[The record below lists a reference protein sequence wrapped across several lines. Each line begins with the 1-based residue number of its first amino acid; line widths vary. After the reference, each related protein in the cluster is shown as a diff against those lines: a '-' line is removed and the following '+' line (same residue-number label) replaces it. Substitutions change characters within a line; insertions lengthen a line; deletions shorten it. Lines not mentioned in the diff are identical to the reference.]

1 MPNPAKDDDV
11 PDRRVSRHYKS
22 YEEDSGF
29 DDCSGDNTSDGRVS
43 PETCEELPA
52 RKKLSKRKAKP
63 KISPADTGGRD
74 ADLVSADTPADLVTQ
89 VDLSAKLADVPVAFL
104 PQADESAM
112 SADTPTDLPTQVD
125 LSAELADAPVA
136 CLPQADESTTSADTP
151 EDVPAAPDEV
161 TGTLEEATGMADTS
175 GNMADFSDSMADTAA
190 NVAETLQ
197 ETNKPALVCHCL
209 LFMQVL
215 RRRHG

>member
-1 MPNPAKDDDV
+1 VERPA
-11 PDRRVSRHYKS
+11 
-22 YEEDSGF
+22 
-29 DDCSGDNTSDGRVS
+29 GRK
-43 PETCEELPA
+43 P
-52 RKKLSKRKAKP
+52 SKRKAKP
-63 KISPADTGGRD
+63 KISPADTGGRG
-74 ADLVSADTPADLVTQ
+74 ADLVSADTPTDLAAQVGLSTKPADT
-89 VDLSAKLADVPVAFL
+89 PVAYL
-104 PQADESAM
+104 SQADESTM
-112 SADTPTDLPTQVD
+112 SADTPTDLAAQVS
-125 LSAELADAPVA
+125 LSAKSADAPVA
-136 CLPQADESTTSADTP
+136 CLPQADGSAGMADTP

-197 ETNKPALVCHCL
+197 ETNKQALVCHCL